1 MLIMK
6 VFVRSA
12 DKNNNMNSRNSNN
25 NSYFNSDLS
34 STSKHK
40 IISVTF
46 KEKIKITTTV
56 KSINIF
62 RLLAML
68 LLISA
73 TVIRAA
79 PHAVSDN
86 STTSLWSSSTS
97 KSAVNHNVWPPLK
110 HYDIWNDHKSNY
122 KLNDYDKEENDEMST
137 KESEELYED
146 MAISSIENFALNNI
160 DLVEP
165 LEQFVNVTN
174 RQSKGKLLLSIIVQ
188 YINNTERFII
198 FPLL

>member
-1 MLIMK
+1 MK

-97 KSAVNHNVWPPLK
+97 MSAVNHNVWPPLK

-146 MAISSIENFALNNI
+146 MAISSIENLALNNI